1 MAGAGICLDVSGA
14 SVGIRYGEPGSLI
27 SSITSTFS
35 RRYLPPVR
43 PADCPEVLQALIEW
57 LPGEGFVVESAVFTH
72 SPLEPDYYTVR
83 GGLPE
88 AYLNESPVF
97 FLLQVF
103 ARSLAKRGYVLL
115 TDSVAVS
122 DGERAVLL
130 LGYPHTGKSTVSAI
144 ALTQGYYVL
153 STENTVVKPGD
164 SELEVYGG
172 TRVLVFDPRVRKLY
186 GVGVGSSEVTK
197 HGYELVD
204 LDLLG
209 TPRLP
214 QEVVGVYLLYT
225 SFSSIGASLAPVRG
239 RKVAKTVWY
248 FATALLKGVEY
259 YEPSPLDT
267 PIDGAVAGT
276 LIKLLDT
283 FSRSYSNAF
292 YEAFGSPLEV
302 FKAIVEVSR
311 LRGSGWSR

>member
-1 MAGAGICLDVSGA
+1 MTGVEVCLNVAGASIA
-14 SVGIRYGEPGSLI
+14 IRYGEPGRLTSSLA
-27 SSITSTFS
+27 STFS
-35 RRYLPPVR
+35 RRYLPPAK
-43 PADCPEVLQALIEW
+43 PTGCYEVPQALVEW
-57 LPGEGFVVESAVFTH
+57 LPGDGFTIESTVF
-72 SPLEPDYYTVR
+72 SRNPLEPDYYRVR

-88 AYLNESPVF
+88 AYVNESPVF
-97 FLLQVF
+97 FLLQVI
-103 ARSLAKRGYVLL
+103 ARSLARMGYALL

-130 LGYPHTGKSTVSAI
+130 LGYPHTGKSSISAI

-153 STENTVVKPGD
+153 STENTVVKPGN
-164 SELEVYGG
+164 SKLEVYGG
-172 TRVLVFDPRVRKLY
+172 TRVLVFDPKVRELY
-186 GVGVGSSEVTK
+186 GVRVKSPEVTK

-209 TPRLP
+209 TPKLP
-214 QEVVGVYLLYT
+214 QKVVGVYLLYT
-225 SFSSIGASLAPVRG
+225 SFSSTGASLAPIRG
-239 RKVAKTVWY
+239 RKVTKTVWY

-267 PIDGAVAGT
+267 PIDGAVANT
-276 LIKLLDT
+276 LTKLLDT
-283 FSRSYSNAF
+283 FSTSYSNSF

-311 LRGSGWSR
+311 LRELGWSR